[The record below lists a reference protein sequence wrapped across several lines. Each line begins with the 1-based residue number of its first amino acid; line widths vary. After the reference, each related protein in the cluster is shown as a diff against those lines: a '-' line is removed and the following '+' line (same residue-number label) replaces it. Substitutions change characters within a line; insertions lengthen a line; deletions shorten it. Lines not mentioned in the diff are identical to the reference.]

1 MTRLKPAVFP
11 VSIKFI
17 KRYVVLCCMFVSL
30 ISYKHNENINSWI
43 RINQLGYIPDG
54 IKVAVW
60 VSKEN
65 ELPKD
70 FHLVA
75 SGNSKVVFTAAAGK
89 AFGSYGPFTQSGRLD
104 FSSFKNPGKYYLKCG
119 SAISPE
125 FTIAENVYSGTADF
139 GLRYLRQ
146 QRSGFNPFLK
156 DSCHTHDGYTI
167 YGPMPDSTLINVWGG
182 WHDATD

>member
-1 MTRLKPAVFP
+1 MTVNPIMLQPGKKIFTKKIFVAVMTRLKPAGFP
-11 VSIKFI
+11 ASIKFI

-30 ISYKHNENINSWI
+30 IAYNHNENIDSWI

-75 SGNSKVVFTAAAGK
+75 SDNSKVVFTASVGK
-89 AFGSYGPFTQSGRLD
+89 AFGRYGPFIQSCR
-104 FSSFKNPGKYYLKCG
+104 
-119 SAISPE
+119 
-125 FTIAENVYSGTADF
+125 
-139 GLRYLRQ
+139 
-146 QRSGFNPFLK
+146 
-156 DSCHTHDGYTI
+156 
-167 YGPMPDSTLINVWGG
+167 
-182 WHDATD
+182 